1 MRNLRTVAHLLVL
14 VVVALPS
21 FASSDSSVGE
31 EAGMAEASPT
41 LLRLRM
47 ATVAAPDLEVSEDH
61 YSKWLGY
68 VVRERGRLSP
78 SLAKSWG
85 APRASGRPYI
95 LMSAPGWPDTFVRFV
110 QTPRSN
116 DYRPL
121 TTFGWN
127 VIEIVVDNPD
137 RLRERFRDSP
147 FEVIGEPEDLNGYP
161 SIRAFQVRGS
171 SDEVLYMTA
180 ELGDR
185 SKSPLPLPKGE
196 VGRVFIMVIA
206 GSDISE
212 LLKFYDT
219 HFGVKAFPVT
229 TQRLALLQKPQ
240 GVAPDFEFPITAGA
254 LAEHGNLLEF
264 DGFSPNATPR
274 LRKTGELPPGVAMAS
289 FSVRSLD
296 TVGLTFLSKPV
307 TSNSVAYGGKRAATV
322 IGPAGELIEL
332 VEE

>member
-1 MRNLRTVAHLLVL
+1 
-14 VVVALPS
+14 
-21 FASSDSSVGE
+21 
-31 EAGMAEASPT
+31 
-41 LLRLRM
+41 M
-47 ATVAAPDLEVSEDH
+47 ATVAAPDLEESEQH

-68 VVRERGRLSP
+68 VVRERGQVSAM
-78 SLAKSWG
+78 LAKSWG

-95 LMSAPGWPDTFVRFV
+95 LMSPPGWPDTFIRFV

-137 RLRERFRDSP
+137 RLRERLRDSP
-147 FEVIGEPEDLNGYP
+147 FEVIGEPEDLHGYP
-161 SIRAFQVRGS
+161 SIRAFQMRGS

-185 SKSPLPLPKGE
+185 TKSPLPLPRGDI
-196 VGRVFIMVIA
+196 GRVFIMVVA
-206 GSDISE
+206 GPDIDE
-212 LLKFYDT
+212 LLGFYDR

-240 GVAPDFEFPITAGA
+240 GAPPDYEFPITAGA

-264 DGFSPNATPR
+264 DGFSPNATAR
-274 LRKTGELPPGVAMAS
+274 VRKDGELPPGVAMAT
-289 FSVRSLD
+289 FSVRSLEALQLPF
-296 TVGLTFLSKPV
+296 VSAPV
-307 TSNSVAYGGKRAATV
+307 TPEGPPYGGRRAATV
-322 IGPAGELIEL
+322 MGPAGELIEL